1 MTGALHRAPALTADL
16 AEVRYAHLLAC
27 GFDRESADKIFEA
40 LDLPEP
46 AKIDQKLADLRDLGF
61 ADPVKM
67 ITSLPAILGL
77 AIDNIR
83 GKLTD
88 LRDLGF
94 ADPVKMI
101 TSLPAILGYARERVL
116 LCGGIVAGLSDRK
129 DAMLARLIS
138 MRRTEIEGIAAR
150 KPQCWADVLSAR
162 KGLKSALRRAA

>member
-1 MTGALHRAPALTADL
+1 MTGALHRATTFTADI
-16 AEVRYAHLLAC
+16 AAARYAHLLAC
-27 GFDRESADKIFEA
+27 GFDREAADKIFEA

-46 AKIDQKLADLRDLGF
+46 AKIDQKIADLQGLGF

-67 ITSLPAILGL
+67 ITSSPAILGL

-83 GKLTD
+83 GKIAD
-88 LRDLGF
+88 LQGLGF

-116 LCGGIVAGLSDRK
+116 LCGRIVARLTDRS

-138 MRRTEIEGIAAR
+138 LPRPDIEAINSAAPETWSRCLELRKQARKRRTA
-150 KPQCWADVLSAR
+150 
-162 KGLKSALRRAA
+162 